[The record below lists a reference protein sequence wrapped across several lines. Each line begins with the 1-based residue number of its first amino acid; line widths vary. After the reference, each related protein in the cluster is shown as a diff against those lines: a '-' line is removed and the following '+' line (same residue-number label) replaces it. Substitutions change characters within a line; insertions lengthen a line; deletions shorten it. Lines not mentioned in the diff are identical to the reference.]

1 MEQTEIAEK
10 VPFRLFVYFLDQK
23 RNSEPTLEIR
33 AFQFV
38 MVLMQ
43 INNSG
48 FAGIMIYKRTAF
60 YNPSD

>member
-23 RNSEPTLEIR
+23 RNSETTVDIR

-38 MVLMQ
+38 RVLMQ

-48 FAGIMIYKRTAF
+48 FASIMIYMRTAF
-60 YNPSD
+60 SNPSD